1 MGEPPVQHR
10 VRSPLAIFVLLATVL
25 AGCGTR
31 DASPQPVAT
40 PQAVTTPSPIPSA
53 GVLSQSPITVP
64 SSGAPAPST
73 PAAAQPTVTPADTTG
88 QTVLIAAGDIA
99 RCDSTNDNATG
110 ALAASLPGVVAT
122 LGDTAYEDGT
132 TEQLNDCFGG
142 AWGVV
147 KDRIRFAVTG
157 NHDIHTDNG
166 APLYA
171 YMGSAASRNGK
182 PWFSD
187 SLGAWHV
194 IVLDGNC
201 GLFGYSC
208 GSGSEQAKW
217 LRADLAASTAR
228 CTIALM
234 HQPRFSSGQHGN
246 DRDVGPLWDAL
257 YAANADLVLDG
268 HDHDYERFAPQNP
281 NDTADPARGI
291 TEIVAGMGGTWL
303 ESFKKTAANS
313 LVRISDTYGV
323 LELTLLADSWS
334 FRFVGVDGA
343 VHDQGSGTCH

>member
-1 MGEPPVQHR
+1 MTGLMDQPR
-10 VRSPLAIFVLLATVL
+10 VGTQFAALLLVAMVL
-25 AGCGTR
+25 AACGTR
-31 DASPQPVAT
+31 DTSPPPNATHQAPATPPSAVASP
-40 PQAVTTPSPIPSA
+40 SPTAIPSTA
-53 GVLSQSPITVP
+53 ATGPR
-64 SSGAPAPST
+64 PAPT
-73 PAAAQPTVTPADTTG
+73 AADTG

-99 RCDSTNDNATG
+99 RCDSTNDDATG

-132 TEQLNDCFGG
+132 TQELNDCFGG
-142 AWGVV
+142 AWGAV

-157 NHDIHTDNG
+157 NHDIHTDDG

-171 YMGSAASRNGK
+171 YMGSAASRNGR

-201 GLFGYSC
+201 GPLGRGCASA
-208 GSGSEQAKW
+208 SEQAKW
-217 LRADLAASTAR
+217 LQADLAASTAR

-246 DRDVGPLWDAL
+246 DPGVGPLWDAL
-257 YAANADLVLDG
+257 YAAKADIVLDG
-268 HDHDYERFAPQNP
+268 HDHDYERFAPQDP
-281 NDTADPARGI
+281 NGTADAARGI

-303 ESFKKTAANS
+303 ETVRKTAANS

-334 FRFVGVDGA
+334 FRFVGVDGS
-343 VHDQGSGTCH
+343 VHDQGAGTCH